1 MKLSEYVK
9 NYRTSH
15 GLSLRAFA
23 EKCGC
28 SHQYLDKLEKDNIE
42 SPSFGQLL
50 KIAKAMGMT
59 LHELI
64 GTVDDMEI
72 KLVYDDIVSDLEIT
86 TTPNEMTS
94 TYNRLNEYNKRIIR
108 TMAES
113 LVKTQDSRE
122 DMP

>member
-15 GLSLRAFA
+15 ELSLRAFA

-72 KLVYDDIVSDLEIT
+72 KLVYDEIVSDLEIT
-86 TTPNEMTS
+86 TKPNEMTS
-94 TYNRLNEYNKRIIR
+94 TYNRLNEYNKQMIR

-113 LVKTQDSRE
+113 LIKTQDSRE

>member
-42 SPSFGQLL
+42 SPSFGQLM
-50 KIAKAMGMT
+50 KIARAMGMT

-64 GTVDDMEI
+64 ATIDDMEG
-72 KLVYDDIVSDLEIT
+72 T
-86 TTPNEMTS
+86 RT
-94 TYNRLNEYNKRIIR
+94 IIR
-108 TMAES
+108 GFIKSTFLYKSLYKTIDAWSEIHMHECAEKHKKRAPFLGLIS
-113 LVKTQDSRE
+113 ALNW
-122 DMP
+122 